1 MNKQI
6 AIKIDDNAIL
16 FISVISVKFDLP
28 GMPKPE
34 TTYNFSMKAFINGKD
49 AGYNEAKAVWNKTG
63 KVSI

>member
-16 FISVISVKFDLP
+16 FISIISNQFNIP

-34 TTYNFSMKAFINGKD
+34 TTYNFSMKAFIKGKD
-49 AGYNEAKAVWNKTG
+49 PAYKEAEATWNNTG
-63 KVSI
+63 RVII